1 MSFTNGFTRQLVT
14 VKTSGAT
21 TTTGQ
26 TAGFPCGYQSTL
38 DVFVDVTAA
47 SGTTPSLTVNVEWS
61 YDNATWF
68 AADTADSF
76 TAITAATKK
85 VKEFA
90 VKGNYARLNYT
101 ISGTTPSL
109 TWAATALIGD

>member
-1 MSFTNGFTRQLVT
+1 MSYTNGFTRQLVT
-14 VKTSGAT
+14 VKASGAT

-26 TAGFPCGYQSTL
+26 TAGFPTGYQNTI
-38 DVFVDVTAA
+38 DVFVDATAV

-68 AADTADSF
+68 AGDTADSF
-76 TAITAATKK
+76 TAATAAQKR

-90 VKGNYARLNYT
+90 VKGQYARLNYT
-101 ISGTTPSL
+101 IRGTTPSF